1 MKIEIERK
9 FLLASERWRSLVERS
24 DSIQDGLLSPS
35 EAVKIRVRLIGERS
49 TLTVKTERVGPQR
62 EEFEYDIP
70 RHDAERLLAL
80 CGSDVIRKVRHYVG
94 QDDLTWEIDEY
105 EGLLDGVILAEVE
118 LAAFDQPFDLPD
130 WIGAEV
136 TAEPPYSKFNMLRER
151 QEDAARQAGIP
162 SPERQG

>member
-9 FLLASERWRSLVERS
+9 FLLASERWRSLVDRS
-24 DSIQDGLLSPS
+24 DNIQDGLLSTS
-35 EAVKIRVRLIGERS
+35 EAFKIRVRLIGERS
-49 TLTVKTERVGPQR
+49 TLTLKTQRVGPQR

-70 RHDAERLLAL
+70 RQDAERLLSL

-105 EGLLDGVILAEVE
+105 EGLLEGVILAEVE
-118 LAAFDQPFDLPD
+118 LAAFDQPIDLPD

-151 QEDAARQAGIP
+151 QENAAQEGEFH
-162 SPERQG
+162 SPEQEV